1 MLVVVVVV
9 MPMPMTSLPLPPC
22 RTQTMGLLS
31 SFLDKH
37 YPHEEM
43 VKQRKKQKGISAST
57 SGELL
62 PLKSILEVLLNKAM
76 RPDAYVTVD
85 DQVMMMMMMLL
96 MTMMMMMMMMI
107 TLFICVRVS
116 VCVSVY
122 FCTCVCVGLTLVA
135 VVGRLC

>member
-1 MLVVVVVV
+1 
-9 MPMPMTSLPLPPC
+9 
-22 RTQTMGLLS
+22 MGLLS

-43 VKQRKKQKGISAST
+43 VKQRKKQKGISVST

-85 DQVMMMMMMLL
+85 DQVMMMMMM
-96 MTMMMMMMMMI
+96 MI
-107 TLFICVRVS
+107 TLCICVRVS

-122 FCTCVCVGLTLVA
+122 LCTCVCVGLTLVA